1 MYKIV
6 IVGFGSIGF
15 RYFEAINKIR
25 LPNIEI
31 FIVDKKIK
39 SLMKH
44 RNLNKRFIK
53 TSHNLK
59 FIPKKI
65 DLCIISTT
73 CQNRHTLLKKLINR
87 SKPKNL
93 ILEKPLTQSPNE
105 LLKLNNILKNIK
117 NIWVNTDRRCLNIYK
132 FIGSKL
138 NTKNKILMKVEGNSW
153 GICCNSLHFVDL
165 FSFLS
170 DQYLSTIKEKSFLN
184 WFPSKRSNFKELD
197 GGKLELKFDKHELHL
212 SSNKKK
218 TLIKDLKI
226 SIKNEKKTFYIKEN
240 MNSFELRY
248 NKQTLFFKNAPLSV
262 KMTNIIKKIL
272 LKNKSNL
279 PNYHNS
285 AKLYFPL
292 INFFLKKWK
301 TYNPKSTKVPIT

>member
-170 DQYLSTIKEKSFLN
+170 DQYLSTIKEKSSLK
-184 WFPSKRSNFKELD
+184 WVPAKRSGFKELD
-197 GGKLELKFDKHELHL
+197 EGKLNLKFGKHELHL
-212 SSNKKK
+212 SSNKESLPKN
-218 TLIKDLKI
+218 LKI
-226 SIKNEKKTFYIKEN
+226 FIKNEKKTFYLKEN

-248 NKQTLFFKNAPLSV
+248 NKQTLFFKNDPLSV
-262 KMTNIIKKIL
+262 KMTSIIKKIL

-279 PNYHNS
+279 PNYYNS
-285 AKLYFPL
+285 AKLYYPL
-292 INFFLKKWK
+292 INFFLEKWK
-301 TYNPKSTKVPIT
+301 TYSPKSTKVPIT

>member
-44 RNLNKRFIK
+44 RDLNKRFIK

-73 CQNRHTLLKKLINR
+73 CQNRHTLLKKLTNKSR
-87 SKPKNL
+87 PKNL

-105 LLKLNNILKNIK
+105 LLKLNSILKNIK
-117 NIWVNTDRRCLNIYK
+117 NIWVNTDRRCLDIYK
-132 FIGSKL
+132 FIGLKL
-138 NTKNKILMKVEGNSW
+138 NTKKKILMKVEGNSW

-165 FSFLS
+165 FSF
-170 DQYLSTIKEKSFLN
+170 Y
-184 WFPSKRSNFKELD
+184 
-197 GGKLELKFDKHELHL
+197 
-212 SSNKKK
+212 
-218 TLIKDLKI
+218 
-226 SIKNEKKTFYIKEN
+226 
-240 MNSFELRY
+240 
-248 NKQTLFFKNAPLSV
+248 
-262 KMTNIIKKIL
+262 
-272 LKNKSNL
+272 
-279 PNYHNS
+279 
-285 AKLYFPL
+285 
-292 INFFLKKWK
+292 FLK
-301 TYNPKSTKVPIT
+301 

>member
-170 DQYLSTIKEKSFLN
+170 DQYLSTIKEKSSLK
-184 WFPSKRSNFKELD
+184 WVPAKRSGFKELD
-197 GGKLELKFDKHELHL
+197 EGKLNLKFGKHELYL
-212 SSNKKK
+212 SSSKKK
-218 TLIKDLKI
+218 SSKKNLKILIK
-226 SIKNEKKTFYIKEN
+226 NGKKKFYIKEE
-240 MNSFELRY
+240 MKHFELKY
-248 NKQTLFFKNAPLSV
+248 NEKISFFKNEPLSI
-262 KMTNIIKKIL
+262 KMTNILKKII

-279 PNYHNS
+279 PHYSNS
-285 AKLYFPL
+285 SRLYYPL
-292 INFFLKKWK
+292 ISFFLKKWQVF
-301 TYNPKSTKVPIT
+301 NPKSIKVPIT